1 MLDSWAA
8 VEKLWAAVEKL
19 WAAVEKL
26 WAAVEKLWAAVEKL
40 PKAKLESSSYQ
51 EEWCQ
56 RQRKTPTLLHKWTF
70 VREWVLRSVA
80 ITNQFQHAC
89 VFWELDV

>member
-51 EEWCQ
+51 GEWRQ
-56 RQRKTPTLLHKWTF
+56 RQRNNEHFPIIFSRSHKA
-70 VREWVLRSVA
+70 E
-80 ITNQFQHAC
+80 
-89 VFWELDV
+89 

>member
-51 EEWCQ
+51 GEWRQ
-56 RQRKTPTLLHKWTF
+56 RQRKICYI
-70 VREWVLRSVA
+70 V
-80 ITNQFQHAC
+80 TNFSR
-89 VFWELDV
+89 